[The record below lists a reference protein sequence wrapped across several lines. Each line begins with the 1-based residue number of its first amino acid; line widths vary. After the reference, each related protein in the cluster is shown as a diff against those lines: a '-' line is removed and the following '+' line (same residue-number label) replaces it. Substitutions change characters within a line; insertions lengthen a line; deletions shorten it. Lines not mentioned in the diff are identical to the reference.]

1 MREKRRVVRS
11 RCVRFRIYSLKNISG
26 ENILVYR
33 VRKTSI
39 TTPSKKKI
47 PVAFF
52 FSLKHQHTVQITGME
67 IRMPPAEDETWDFEI
82 ARTTLEKVYQN
93 MRELGR
99 PDTDGVHFLQWKWYD
114 NWVALEMQGLPASE
128 GRSFYHGHL
137 TDEQVLL
144 RAKKLVSA
152 CVYLSIHGWD
162 KLVETSPGS
171 REDHLLIRCR
181 RTDWPEAW
189 FQQERRKGN
198 LSFET
203 WTEQVKDIRALS
215 DRLGSDVNVRREYGW
230 FLRAADLLELTRLRV
245 QHGPW

>member
-1 MREKRRVVRS
+1 
-11 RCVRFRIYSLKNISG
+11 
-26 ENILVYR
+26 
-33 VRKTSI
+33 
-39 TTPSKKKI
+39 
-47 PVAFF
+47 
-52 FSLKHQHTVQITGME
+52 
-67 IRMPPAEDETWDFEI
+67 
-82 ARTTLEKVYQN
+82 
-93 MRELGR
+93 
-99 PDTDGVHFLQWKWYD
+99 
-114 NWVALEMQGLPASE
+114 MQGLPASE